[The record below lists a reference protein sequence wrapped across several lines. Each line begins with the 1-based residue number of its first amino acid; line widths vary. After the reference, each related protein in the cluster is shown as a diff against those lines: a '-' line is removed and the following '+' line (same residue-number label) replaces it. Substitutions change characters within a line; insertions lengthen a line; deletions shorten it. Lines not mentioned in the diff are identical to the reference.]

1 MGCPNSLYFVF
12 LGFWG
17 LVCGVSSFL
26 KLRTK
31 GEGLSTISELVLEKR
46 LVFLFLICFFC
57 LVFLHFFFSKWIIFQ
72 ALILLEMMMISYM
85 T

>member
-1 MGCPNSLYFVF
+1 MGCPISFYFGF

-31 GEGLSTISELVLEKR
+31 GEGLRADFRV
-46 LVFLFLICFFC
+46 
-57 LVFLHFFFSKWIIFQ
+57 
-72 ALILLEMMMISYM
+72 
-85 T
+85 

>member
-1 MGCPNSLYFVF
+1 MGCLILYYFGF

-31 GEGLSTISELVLEKR
+31 GEGLRADFRV
-46 LVFLFLICFFC
+46 
-57 LVFLHFFFSKWIIFQ
+57 
-72 ALILLEMMMISYM
+72 
-85 T
+85 